1 MKKIIAALLIMITLL
16 GVCSCGGNSYAMKYG
31 KAVISENEYM
41 YLLSRYK
48 AIFLTSYL
56 GGQDTDEVWSM
67 PVAENG
73 TTIENFLMSVANQ
86 NIKNNA
92 ICLQK
97 FNDLGLKLTKE
108 QINAVDEYIKTLTS
122 NAGGKD
128 VLNSALSEFG
138 VNVNDLKEI
147 YLKDEKIKAVKT
159 ALFEE
164 GAELEL
170 SDVERDAYYKTSY
183 VRLKHIYI
191 NNAKDFARDEEG
203 DLIIDGDTGSYKT
216 RELSEAEKAEKT
228 ALAESIYADIISGG
242 NFDTLMLEHTADPA
256 MVNFPDGYYVTV
268 SSTLL
273 PTELIEKGFSM
284 ADGEVE
290 YIESEIGIHII
301 KREPLEDKAYADTAK
316 LVFFTDFE
324 NTLMLSKLSDYLATL
339 SEDVIMNTD
348 ITDSF
353 TLRTSSA
360 NYSY

>member
-1 MKKIIAALLIMITLL
+1 MKKIIALLLVTVILL
-16 GVCSCGGNSYAMKYG
+16 GVCSCGGSDYAMKYG
-31 KAVISENEYM
+31 KATISENEYM

-67 PVAENG
+67 HVAENG
-73 TTIENFLMSVANQ
+73 TTIEDFLMSVANE
-86 NIKNNA
+86 NIKSNA
-92 ICLQK
+92 ICLQI

-108 QINAVDEYIKTLTS
+108 QINTVDEYIKTLIT
-122 NAGGKD
+122 NAGSKD
-128 VLNSALSEFG
+128 ALNSALSEYG
-138 VNVNDLKEI
+138 VNVNDLEEI

-170 SDVERDAYYKTSY
+170 SDTERDAYYKTSY

-191 NNAKDFARDEEG
+191 NNVKDFARDDEG
-203 DLIIDGDTGSYKT
+203 DLIIDSDTGTYKT
-216 RELSEAEKAEKT
+216 RDLSETEKAEKT
-228 ALAESIYADIISGG
+228 ALAESIYADIISGAS
-242 NFDTLMLEHTADPA
+242 FDNLMLEHTADPA
-256 MVNFPDGYYVTV
+256 MTNFPEGYYVTL

-273 PTELIEKGFSM
+273 PTELIEKGFAM

-290 YIESEIGIHII
+290 YIESEIGVHII
-301 KREPLEDKAYADTAK
+301 KREPLEDKAYADTEK

-324 NTLMLSKLSDYLATL
+324 NTLMLSKLSDYLSTL
-339 SEDVIMNTD
+339 SDDVIINTD
-348 ITDSF
+348 VTDTFS
-353 TLRTSSA
+353 LRTSSA